1 MPGKHGTQH
10 FSMLREFHLA
20 DLFTLA
26 NGACG
31 VIAIFIAI
39 GVASG
44 AAPASIYFAAGLI
57 PVALVF
63 DFLDGRIARY
73 RHEASPLGRELDSL
87 GDLLS
92 FGVAPAVIAHV
103 CGLNTQADQFILVFF
118 VLCGLS
124 RLARYNVTAA
134 ALGDDNIKISHFEGT
149 PIPTSVVPL
158 GIVVAALAFDAIG
171 LWRVGPIALHWPALA
186 FALSGCLMVSR
197 TVRIPKP

>member
-1 MPGKHGTQH
+1 MTQSSGREH
-10 FSMLREFHLA
+10 FSMLREFRLA
-20 DLFTLA
+20 DLLTLA

-31 VIAIFIAI
+31 VVAVFIAI

-44 AAPASIYFAAGLI
+44 APRASVYLAAGLI

-63 DFLDGRIARY
+63 DFLDGRVARY

-92 FGVAPAVIAHV
+92 FGVAPAVIATV
-103 CGLNTQADQFILVFF
+103 CGLDTLADQAILVFF

-124 RLARYNVTAA
+124 RLARYNVSAA
-134 ALGDDNIKISHFEGT
+134 ELGDANVKVSHFEGT

-158 GIVVAALAFDAIG
+158 GVVVAAYAGEPIHA
-171 LWRVGPIALHWPALA
+171 WHAGPVVLHWPSAL

-197 TVRIPKP
+197 TLKIPKP

>member
-1 MPGKHGTQH
+1 MTRKGDKPH

-31 VIAIFIAI
+31 VVAIFIAI
-39 GVASG
+39 GVAAG
-44 AAPASIYFAAGLI
+44 AAPASIYFSAGLI

-63 DFLDGRIARY
+63 DFLDGRIARS

-92 FGVAPAVIAHV
+92 FGVAPAVVAHV
-103 CGLNTQADQFILVFF
+103 CGLNTLTDQFILVFF

-134 ALGDDNIKISHFEGT
+134 ALGDANIKISHFEGT

-158 GIVVAALAFDAIG
+158 GVVVAAHAFDAIG
-171 LWRVGPIALHWPALA
+171 LWRAGPFALHCPALL

-197 TVRIPKP
+197 TVKIPKP

>member
-1 MPGKHGTQH
+1 MMQRNGKQH

-31 VIAIFIAI
+31 VVAIFIAI
-39 GVASG
+39 AVAAG
-44 AAPASIYFAAGLI
+44 AAQESIYVAAGLI

-63 DFLDGRIARY
+63 DFLDGRVARY

-92 FGVAPAVIAHV
+92 FGIAPAVIATV
-103 CGLNTQADQFILVFF
+103 CGLDTLADQATLVFF

-124 RLARYNVTAA
+124 RLARYNVSAA
-134 ALGDDNIKISHFEGT
+134 ELGDANIKVSHFEGT

-158 GIVVAALAFDAIG
+158 GIVVAAYSFDAIS
-171 LWRVGPIALHWPALA
+171 LWRAGPIALHWPAAL

-197 TVRIPKP
+197 TLKIPKP

>member
-1 MPGKHGTQH
+1 MTQRDHKQH
-10 FSMLREFHLA
+10 FSMVREFHLA

-31 VIAIFIAI
+31 VIAVFIAI

-44 AAPASIYFAAGLI
+44 GTRSAIYLAAGLI

-63 DFLDGRIARY
+63 DFLDGRVARY
-73 RHEASPLGRELDSL
+73 RHEASPLGRALDSL

-92 FGVAPAVIAHV
+92 FGVAPAVIAFV
-103 CGLNTQADQFILVFF
+103 CGLDTLADQAVLVFF

-124 RLARYNVTAA
+124 RLARYNVSAA
-134 ALGDDNIKISHFEGT
+134 ELGDANIKISHFEGT

-158 GIVVAALAFDAIG
+158 GIVVAAHASGPIG
-171 LWRVGPIALHWPALA
+171 IWHAGPIALHWPAVL

-197 TVRIPKP
+197 TLKIPKP

>member
-1 MPGKHGTQH
+1 MTPNSGKQH
-10 FSMLREFHLA
+10 FSMLREFRLA
-20 DLFTLA
+20 DLLTLA

-31 VIAIFIAI
+31 VVAVFIAI
-39 GVASG
+39 GVASD
-44 AAPASIYFAAGLI
+44 AARGSIYLAAGLI

-63 DFLDGRIARY
+63 DVLDGRVARY

-92 FGVAPAVIAHV
+92 FGVAPAVIAYV
-103 CGLNTQADQFILVFF
+103 CGLDTLADQAILVFF

-124 RLARYNVTAA
+124 RLARYNVSAA
-134 ALGDDNIKISHFEGT
+134 ELGDANIKISHFEGT

-158 GIVVAALAFDAIG
+158 GIVVAAHAYGAIG
-171 LWRVGPIALHWPALA
+171 EWRAGPIALHWPAAL

-197 TVRIPKP
+197 TLKIPKP